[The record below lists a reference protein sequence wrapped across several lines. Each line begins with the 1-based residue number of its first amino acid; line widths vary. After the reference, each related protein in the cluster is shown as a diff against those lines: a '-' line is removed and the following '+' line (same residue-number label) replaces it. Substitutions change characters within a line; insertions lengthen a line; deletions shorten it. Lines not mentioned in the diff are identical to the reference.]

1 MPRDPPLHR
10 SRSTQEINWH
20 QGGEGNFAGD
30 WRRGRP
36 VDGRPPT
43 DIKKQLLLVPRKT
56 KMRPL
61 FLLFLLFLGFSRV
74 RNGNL
79 QYFTTSYSA
88 FEATHVAIVECAA
101 AAICIEITTSPLP
114 NPDTHVAAH
123 PPSIR
128 ERALRSVLPPC
139 YLSIDSSSPPPP
151 PPSPPRTNL
160 SHVFAV
166 QSIAVQTLLS
176 LPISE
181 REKKM
186 GGGFLFLFW
195 TRRRTPNRN
204 IF

>member
-10 SRSTQEINWH
+10 SRSTQVINWH

-43 DIKKQLLLVPRKT
+43 VIKQLLLVPRKT

-114 NPDTHVAAH
+114 QPRHPCRRPPAKHQRTRVAF
-123 PPSIR
+123 
-128 ERALRSVLPPC
+128 C
-139 YLSIDSSSPPPP
+139 SPPV
-151 PPSPPRTNL
+151 L
-160 SHVFAV
+160 SV
-166 QSIAVQTLLS
+166 
-176 LPISE
+176 
-181 REKKM
+181 
-186 GGGFLFLFW
+186 
-195 TRRRTPNRN
+195 N
-204 IF
+204 

>member
-1 MPRDPPLHR
+1 M
-10 SRSTQEINWH
+10 
-20 QGGEGNFAGD
+20 
-30 WRRGRP
+30 
-36 VDGRPPT
+36 DGRPPT
-43 DIKKQLLLVPRKT
+43 DIKQLLLVPRKT

-101 AAICIEITTSPLP
+101 TAICIEITTSPLP
-114 NPDTHVAAH
+114 NPDTHAAAH

-128 ERALRSVLPPC
+128 ELALRSVLPPC

-166 QSIAVQTLLS
+166 QSIAVQALLS

-181 REKKM
+181 REKED
-186 GGGFLFLFW
+186 GRRVFVSFLDTSADAQQEYFLS
-195 TRRRTPNRN
+195 NRIPALKRN
-204 IF
+204 VGAFLLLLRHLLPV